1 MSKHLTDNDIRNIV
15 SLLDGWDSNS
25 KLTWDNLRK
34 LAFKRFKIAPTR
46 PTIQKPTRIKK
57 AYKDK
62 KEAFKSGQIKPKLP
76 ASLSIAANRIYT
88 LENKNSRLEK
98 EQKSLLT
105 QFVVWQYNAYAN
117 GLTVE
122 QLNRAMPAKNTK

>member
-1 MSKHLTDNDIRNIV
+1 MAKHLTDIDIRNIV
-15 SLLDGWDSNS
+15 SLLDGWDNNS

-62 KEAFKSGQIKPKLP
+62 KKAFKLGQIKPKLP
-76 ASLSIAANRIYT
+76 ASLSIAAKCIEK
-88 LENKNSRLEK
+88 LENQNTRLEN
-98 EQKSLLT
+98 EQKSLLA
-105 QFVVWQYNAYAN
+105 QFSVWQYNAYAN
-117 GLTVE
+117 GMTVE
-122 QLNRAMPAKNTK
+122 QLNRAMPEKNTK